1 MLAGAK
7 ACGPNHLR
15 TDERWR
21 RTAEKVAAWRKCLTA
36 QLADLQAAAAC
47 FGRDAC
53 VPILK
58 TREPRVTALGKHRNP
73 IGRQARDGQRLSG
86 HSPLCVVLN
95 GTAVEGD
102 VTGGGDTG
110 IEKISNRYSA

>member
-7 ACGPNHLR
+7 ACGPSHLR

-21 RTAEKVAAWRKCLTA
+21 RTVEKVATWRKCLA
-36 QLADLQAAAAC
+36 VRLADLQAAAAC

-58 TREPRVTALGKHRNP
+58 TREPRVTALGKHSNQ
-73 IGRQARDGQRLSG
+73 IGRQARDRQRLSG

-95 GTAVEGD
+95 GTAAAGD

-110 IEKISNRYSA
+110 IEKNSNLYSA